1 MRTYRTVRIPEK
13 LVETVQKLIE
23 ENKELGY
30 SSHSAF
36 IIGTVRKRVEQI
48 IKNNTEND
56 IK

>member
-1 MRTYRTVRIPEK
+1 MRTYRTVRIPEN
-13 LVETVQKLIE
+13 LVETVQKLIK

-36 IIGTVRKRVEQI
+36 IIDTVRKRVEQI